1 MSQFAE
7 IYDVATNPDHRFR
20 KQFAGALHSIA
31 TDLLN
36 DPATQGDVLTWARR
50 VRDQGPVAEAAKWI
64 WLMLTNPTFASAPDS
79 ADDGAVKSI
88 AVSFLAVMT
97 KA

>member
-1 MSQFAE
+1 MSQFAAT
-7 IYDVATNPDHRFR
+7 YDVAVDADHKFR

-36 DPATQGDVLTWARR
+36 DPATQGDTLIWARR
-50 VRDQGPVAEAAKWI
+50 VRDQGPVAEAGKWV
-64 WLMLTNPTFASAPDS
+64 WLMLTNATIAADPRN
-79 ADDGAVKSI
+79 ADDGAVKTI
-88 AVSFLAVMT
+88 AASFIATMT